1 MQKWAVKGDN
11 KQMLVKYW
19 ENILGEFSY
28 KSLGIN
34 ITTVVSI
41 REVVLICPEKKLLPL
56 IHLSIHLK

>member
-41 REVVLICPEKKLLPL
+41 WEVVLICPEKNYS
-56 IHLSIHLK
+56 LSFIFLFI

>member
-41 REVVLICPEKKLLPL
+41 REVVLICPEKNYS
-56 IHLSIHLK
+56 LSFIFLFI